1 MLHDAGLY
9 VSVVNAMLVHDY
21 GSNSLRRAKTDRKDA
36 VKIANYGLD
45 HWLMLPQYF
54 PEKDTRL
61 MLKNRY
67 RQYQQYAKVQ
77 TMLKNN
83 LISLLDTAFHG
94 SNRLF
99 RSPAE
104 LTAVKNGWIS

>member
-1 MLHDAGLY
+1 
-9 VSVVNAMLVHDY
+9 MLVHDH
-21 GSNSLRRAKTDRKDA
+21 GNNSLRWAKTDRKDA

-99 RSPAE
+99 SSPARTDGSE
-104 LTAVKNGWIS
+104 KWVDSVAAFWHCECICG